1 MWNRASRAYF
11 TTKEPS
17 YFLLFC
23 RMWEGCYPK
32 VSRNPCLPEYSDI
45 WHDQGPAQVALTD
58 AYYCNGPNNN
68 SNKVAISTLKRC
80 FVAWICFRVLFI
92 HLFILIG
99 INSYTLLEMLW
110 WFLLK
115 ESSPKKFATLSVF
128 QTRQTLDFW
137 IFFCQKHV
145 LLFFFF
151 RCDIW
156 SGNWFALFNFSF
168 TIGLIQAITNLAFH
182 SCIDFQDDLTCNS
195 KAHCILISK

>member
-32 VSRNPCLPEYSDI
+32 VSRNPCLPEYSDL

-115 ESSPKKFATLSVF
+115 ESSPKKIATLSVF

-145 LLFFFF
+145 LLFFFLDVIF
-151 RCDIW
+151 
-156 SGNWFALFNFSF
+156 
-168 TIGLIQAITNLAFH
+168 GLETGLRF
-182 SCIDFQDDLTCNS
+182 
-195 KAHCILISK
+195 LISALLLDWYKLLQTLLFIVALIFRMI